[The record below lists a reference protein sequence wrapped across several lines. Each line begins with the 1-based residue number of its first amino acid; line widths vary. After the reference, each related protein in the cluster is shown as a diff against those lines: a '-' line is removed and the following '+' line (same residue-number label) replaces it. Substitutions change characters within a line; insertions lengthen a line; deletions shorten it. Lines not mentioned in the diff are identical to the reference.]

1 MNEDRR
7 QDCRARIAEAQATL
21 NATQGVWPYIC
32 NELQRERLAKM
43 ERLVVAEDP
52 ELRGRIKQI
61 DDLLQ
66 MPQYLRREIENL
78 SGALP
83 DSGASE

>member
-1 MNEDRR
+1 MSDEQR
-7 QDCRARIAEAQATL
+7 QDCQRRIAEAQTTL
-21 NATQGVWPYIC
+21 NAMQGVWPYIC
-32 NELQRERLAKM
+32 NELQRERLVKM

-83 DSGASE
+83 NLGASE